1 MRRRLFE
8 IVEEG
13 AGTDAFSRYFDTFIL
28 LLIGLSVI
36 AVMLESVEPVEAQF
50 GRLLWWFELFSI
62 GVFTLEYGLRLYTAP
77 EKQGYE
83 HPVLGRLSYMLTPLL
98 LVDLFAVLPFY
109 LPFVLV
115 DLRFLRVLRLVRL
128 VRIVKVTRYV
138 KTIRRMTNVFYAKK
152 EELAMSFVLASMML
166 VVASSL
172 MYYIEHPVQPEVF
185 SSIPATMWW
194 AVVTLTTVGY
204 GDVVPV
210 TVLGKILTGLIA
222 MVGIAMFALPAG
234 IIASG
239 FEQELEREKQQE
251 GVCSKCG
258 QPLPGERDHP

>member
-1 MRRRLFE
+1 
-8 IVEEG
+8 
-13 AGTDAFSRYFDTFIL
+13 
-28 LLIGLSVI
+28 
-36 AVMLESVEPVEAQF
+36 
-50 GRLLWWFELFSI
+50 
-62 GVFTLEYGLRLYTAP
+62 
-77 EKQGYE
+77 
-83 HPVLGRLSYMLTPLL
+83 MLTPLL